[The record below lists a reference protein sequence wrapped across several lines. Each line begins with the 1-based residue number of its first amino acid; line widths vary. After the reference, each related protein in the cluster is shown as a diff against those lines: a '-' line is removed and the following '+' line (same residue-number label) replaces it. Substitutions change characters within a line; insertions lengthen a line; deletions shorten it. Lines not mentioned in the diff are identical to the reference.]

1 MKAPKFNK
9 VHNRFKLNGIHFN
22 HSDLKEVAYS
32 LIKEGEDFEKA
43 TGNFLIDWLNDK
55 DYLLVNTSGSTG
67 TPKTIKLQKQA
78 MVNSALATGD
88 FFGLQPGDKAMN
100 CLPSHYIAG
109 KMMLV
114 RAMILGLE
122 IDCVEP
128 SSHPIFDYDKRY
140 DFCAMIPLQ
149 LKHTIKYTHNIK
161 TIIVGGSKV
170 TQPILQLIKGS
181 ESRIFETYGMT
192 ETVTHVAVR
201 QLESKVLKG
210 ETYFN
215 ALPNVTFAQDERQC
229 LIVNATKLVSEPL
242 ATNDVVDLISESSFQ
257 LLGRIDNVINSGGV
271 KINPQKVENKLSSV
285 INERFF
291 ITAEE
296 NDDFGQIAILVVES
310 KKSKSYYEELLS
322 TNDFDPYHKPKKNL
336 TPNQEH
342 YSEPGRALPR
352 TGNGPCHEHSSVLA
366 RMASSI

>member
-9 VHNRFKLNGIHFN
+9 VHYRFKLNGIHFN

-170 TQPILQLIKGS
+170 TKPILQLIKGC

-210 ETYFN
+210 EIYFN

-257 LLGRIDNVINSGGV
+257 LLGRFDNVINSGGV
-271 KINPQKVENKLSSV
+271 KLFPEQIEDKLQLVIDDRFIVAGQDDEDLGERLILIVENPRDNTES
-285 INERFF
+285 INNRIKHVKGLTKFEVPKHIYVVDKFVETINGKIQRQK
-291 ITAEE
+291 TL
-296 NDDFGQIAILVVES
+296 DLV
-310 KKSKSYYEELLS
+310 
-322 TNDFDPYHKPKKNL
+322 T
-336 TPNQEH
+336 
-342 YSEPGRALPR
+342 R
-352 TGNGPCHEHSSVLA
+352 
-366 RMASSI
+366 

>member
-9 VHNRFKLNGIHFN
+9 VHNRFKLNGLYFN

-32 LIKEGEDFEKA
+32 LIKEGVAFEKA

-67 TPKTIKLQKQA
+67 KPKTIKLQKQA

-128 SSHPIFDYDKRY
+128 SSHPIFDYEKHY

-149 LKHTIKYTHNIK
+149 LKHTIKYTYNIK

-170 TQPILQLIKGS
+170 TQPIVQLIKGS
-181 ESRIFETYGMT
+181 DSRIFETYGMT

-215 ALPNVTFAQDERQC
+215 ALPNVTFAQDERHC
-229 LIVNATKLVSEPL
+229 LIVNATKLVNEPL
-242 ATNDVVDLISESSFQ
+242 VTNDVVDLKSESSFQ
-257 LLGRIDNVINSGGV
+257 LLGRFDHVINSGGV
-271 KINPQKVENKLSSV
+271 KLFPEQIEDKLQPVIDDRFIVAGQDDEDLGERLVLIIENPRDSAESISNRIKRVKGLTKFEVPIHIYAVDKFVETVNGKIQRQKTL
-285 INERFF
+285 
-291 ITAEE
+291 
-296 NDDFGQIAILVVES
+296 DLV
-310 KKSKSYYEELLS
+310 
-322 TNDFDPYHKPKKNL
+322 T
-336 TPNQEH
+336 
-342 YSEPGRALPR
+342 R
-352 TGNGPCHEHSSVLA
+352 
-366 RMASSI
+366 